1 MSTIQFKIEPVLS
14 VRSEMETLLLDHYEE
29 LTLNKSV
36 VKLNP
41 DWEEYNR
48 LEISNKFTLI
58 TVRLETNLI
67 GYIAFFIKP
76 HIHYKDLIVASNDV
90 LYLKKE
96 YRLGM
101 TGVRMLKYAE
111 QTVKELGA
119 DKITWHVKHSSDFRP
134 ILHRMGYVDE
144 DIIVGKIL

>member
-1 MSTIQFKIEPVLS
+1 MANIQFKIEQVLS
-14 VRSEMETLLLDHYEE
+14 VKLEMEILLIDHYEE
-29 LTLNKSV
+29 LTLNKSI

-41 DWEEYNR
+41 DWEEYNK
-48 LEISNKFTLI
+48 LEQANKFILI
-58 TVRLETNLI
+58 TVRLDSALI

-76 HIHYKDLIVASNDV
+76 HIHYKDLVVASNDV

-119 DKITWHVKHSSDFRP
+119 NKITWHVKHSSDFRP
-134 ILHRMGYVDE
+134 ILHRMGYFDE